1 MNNQVVRLNVNLR
14 PDVAAALDD
23 LADRIGGNKTTALH
37 QAIMLADLL
46 YQEADNRGTI
56 QIKRAGSPTRAVE
69 LTKID
74 PGLAQR
80 VTAAELQ
87 SAQGDPT
94 AADDQAAQGDSSA
107 AQGDS
112 TAGDSAAQAASTAAQ
127 GDSTA
132 GDSAAQAASTAA
144 QAASTAAQAAQ
155 AAATAAQAA
164 SAAAQAASAAAQ
176 AGSTTAVDEIVLP
189 TPLDMMI
196 PPPPAAPGKIGTVGD
211 EADQADS
218 TASDRAT

>member
-1 MNNQVVRLNVNLR
+1 MPGEAMNNQVVRLNVNLR
-14 PDVAAALDD
+14 PEVAAALDD

-46 YQEADNRGTI
+46 YKEADNRGTI

-87 SAQGDPT
+87 SAQGDST
-94 AADDQAAQGDSSA
+94 ADDQAV
-107 AQGDS
+107 
-112 TAGDSAAQAASTAAQ
+112 Q

-164 SAAAQAASAAAQ
+164 ATAAQAASAAAQ
-176 AGSTTAVDEIVLP
+176 AGSATVGEVVLP
-189 TPLDMMI
+189 TVVDMVM
-196 PPPPAAPGKIGTVGD
+196 PPPFPADGRLPTAA
-211 EADQADS
+211 EQAAQADS